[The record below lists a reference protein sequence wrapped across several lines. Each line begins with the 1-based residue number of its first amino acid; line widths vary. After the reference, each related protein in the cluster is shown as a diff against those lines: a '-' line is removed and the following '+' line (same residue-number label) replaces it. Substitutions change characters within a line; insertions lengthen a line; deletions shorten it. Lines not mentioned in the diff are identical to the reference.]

1 MEIETLL
8 PVSKGKL
15 LPVMCTQI
23 LLVSIQLVVS
33 LAYCYTL
40 SHEYLLLKFGFFI
53 VSNEIWKSK
62 KSRKVI
68 HKFIFNF

>member
-1 MEIETLL
+1 MEIEILL

-53 VSNEIWKSK
+53 VSNEI
-62 KSRKVI
+62 
-68 HKFIFNF
+68 

>member
-1 MEIETLL
+1 MEMEILL

-33 LAYCYTL
+33 LVYFYTL
-40 SHEYLLLKFGFFI
+40 CHEYLLLKFGFFI
-53 VSNEIWKSK
+53 VSNEI
-62 KSRKVI
+62 
-68 HKFIFNF
+68 

>member
-1 MEIETLL
+1 MEIEILL

-33 LAYCYTL
+33 LVYCYTL
-40 SHEYLLLKFGFFI
+40 SYEYLLLKFGFFI
-53 VSNEIWKSK
+53 VSNEI
-62 KSRKVI
+62 
-68 HKFIFNF
+68 